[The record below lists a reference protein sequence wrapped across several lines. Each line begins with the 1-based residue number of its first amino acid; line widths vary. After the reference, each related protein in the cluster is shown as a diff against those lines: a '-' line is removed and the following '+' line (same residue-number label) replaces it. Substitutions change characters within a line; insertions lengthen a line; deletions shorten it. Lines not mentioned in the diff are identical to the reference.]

1 MNPFMNAPM
10 NAPMNDRSGM
20 NCEEFE
26 TIGLDS
32 RRDSISDEC
41 RQRAEQHARVC
52 AKCWAL
58 RVSWKA
64 AQTELDAFAES
75 NEELMPPARVETRLL
90 QQFRLKHQAQRER
103 RTLKFAT
110 WALAAAAVLVC
121 TVSVW
126 NWQKWRQGP
135 TGGSTGNVRAAAG
148 SSIAEVLKPA
158 TSTQSTSQAGSSA
171 EVLLASNDTGDFT
184 QLPGSSSLEME
195 DAAIVRVGMQRA
207 SLAAFGLPVNEER
220 ASDWIQVDVLVGSD
234 GSPQAVRLPE

>member
-1 MNPFMNAPM
+1 MHAFMNGS
-10 NAPMNDRSGM
+10 MNDKSGM

-32 RRDSISDEC
+32 RRDSISDDC
-41 RQRAEQHARVC
+41 RQRAEQHARMC

-64 AQTELDAFAES
+64 AQTELGAFAQS

-121 TVSVW
+121 AVSVW

-135 TGGSTGNVRAAAG
+135 APKVAG
-148 SSIAEVLKPA
+148 PTVSSVAEVLKPA
-158 TSTQSTSQAGSSA
+158 TATQGNGQASSSA
-171 EVLLASNDTGDFT
+171 EVLLASNDAGDFT
-184 QLPGSSSLEME
+184 QLPGSSSLELE